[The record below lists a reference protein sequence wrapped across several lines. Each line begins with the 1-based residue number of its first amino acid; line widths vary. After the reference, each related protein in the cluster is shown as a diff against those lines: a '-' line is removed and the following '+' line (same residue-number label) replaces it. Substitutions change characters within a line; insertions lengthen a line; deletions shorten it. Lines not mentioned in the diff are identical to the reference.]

1 MNNTIIKFHDAELTG
16 VETNGEIFIAL
27 KPICEAIGID
37 WERQRERLNE
47 HPILGKVPAIQGVP
61 SAGGMQETLCLP
73 LDFIPGWLFTINP
86 NQVSEAARPTL
97 LLFQEHCFK
106 ALRDYFFGNVKG
118 TAKRVATVVRALCPK
133 TNHSRRTQTPQRR
146 RKTYRRRNR
155 RYPTKANGIT
165 F

>member
-106 ALRDYFFGNVKG
+106 ALMYLPCIMDEIHETESVQ
-118 TAKRVATVVRALCPK
+118 A
-133 TNHSRRTQTPQRR
+133 
-146 RKTYRRRNR
+146 
-155 RYPTKANGIT
+155 
-165 F
+165 

>member
-61 SAGGMQETLCLP
+61 SAGGMQETLIIERIKP
-73 LDFIPGWLFTINP
+73 
-86 NQVSEAARPTL
+86 E
-97 LLFQEHCFK
+97 K
-106 ALRDYFFGNVKG
+106 AQ
-118 TAKRVATVVRALCPK
+118 A
-133 TNHSRRTQTPQRR
+133 
-146 RKTYRRRNR
+146 
-155 RYPTKANGIT
+155 
-165 F
+165 